1 MKTYIIYTIDR
12 FLFINAESIEKAM
25 ELGQKNFKNQFVG
38 VLPYT
43 GTRPIPITVLD

>member
-12 FLFINAESIEKAM
+12 CFFIHAESIEKAI
-25 ELGQKNFKNQFVG
+25 ELGQKHFKSQFVG